1 MKARKDLKSG
11 SNTKVFESDDLK
23 RGRKLKPEKKEKN
36 QKRSIFSEIDDLDDP
51 ELFYTREDDEDDFV
65 DEGLLDDD
73 DSFEDE
79 GDDFDDE
86 DYDEDDS
93 VSRKSR

>member
-11 SNTKVFESDDLK
+11 NNTKVFESDDLK

-51 ELFYTREDDEDDFV
+51 ELQFRQEDDGEDYL
-65 DEGLLDDD
+65 DEKLLDDD
-73 DSFEDE
+73 DYFKDEEEEIEDE
-79 GDDFDDE
+79 EE
-86 DYDEDDS
+86 D
-93 VSRKSR
+93 